1 MANLTP
7 LSLANRWQITL
18 TPAVC
23 QPLGWDSE
31 RLLLAVPAASAGAV
45 LALHP
50 AQYLLLIEPS
60 VLTQALQENRE
71 MLGEER
77 DEMETPPA

>member
-7 LSLANRWQITL
+7 LSLAQWQITL

-23 QPLGWDSE
+23 KPLGWDSE
-31 RLLLAVPAASAGAV
+31 RPLLAVPAASAGAV

-60 VLTQALQENRE
+60 VLMQALQENRE
-71 MLGEER
+71 LLDEEKNER
-77 DEMETPPA
+77 DRL